1 MRNDKKKRLIVSDCS
16 APLPSAIP
24 TSSVSDEIS
33 FQTLLARLHLHAVLP
48 ALEDLARLSPEARA
62 LAKGWDFSLRLRLG
76 DTAATLV
83 SPGDGS
89 LLVHPHAD
97 APARLTLRFLSAVQ
111 LNRTFLNRRA
121 LPPLPTAGFWNVGRV
136 GPFTKLAKLLDAALQ
151 PAPGVLETD
160 AAFRETHLRL
170 LFRVLLGA
178 IPVLAGGD
186 HVTQHTLSHT
196 PDGTAEIR
204 APALESSG
212 WARWSR
218 GRMTGGPGPVPGGA
232 PDVVITFADHE
243 TAGAALLG
251 SLDPNAAVGLGKVG
265 VRGLVPLA
273 DGLSVAMDR
282 VERYLKP
289 VGAPAVAFNAAAG

>member
-1 MRNDKKKRLIVSDCS
+1 MPDKIQ
-16 APLPSAIP
+16 
-24 TSSVSDEIS
+24 

-48 ALEDLARLSPEARA
+48 ALEDLVRLSPEARA
-62 LAKGWDFSLRLRLG
+62 VATGWDFSLRLRLG
-76 DTAATLV
+76 DAVATLI

-89 LLVHPHAD
+89 LSVHPHAD

-136 GPFTKLAKLLDAALQ
+136 GPFTKLAKCLDAALQ
-151 PAPGVLETD
+151 PAPGALENDAVL
-160 AAFRETHLRL
+160 RETHLRL

-178 IPVLAGGD
+178 IPVLAEGD
-186 HVTQHTLSHT
+186 RVTQHTLSHT

-204 APALESSG
+204 VPGLGLSG
-212 WARWSR
+212 WARWVR
-218 GRMTGGPGPVPGGA
+218 GRMTGGPGPAPGGA
-232 PDVVITFADHE
+232 PDVVITFVDHE

-251 SLDPNAAVGLGKVG
+251 SLDPNAAVGLGKVD

-289 VGAPAVAFNAAAG
+289 AGIAPGAPAMAFSGAAG